1 MKQPFCS
8 QKVLNVLYA
17 GGVSWN
23 IIVPLQNL
31 LRGITLYKHQL
42 VRMFDTGEHKL
53 KKDLEVWLTTN

>member
-1 MKQPFCS
+1 MR
-8 QKVLNVLYA
+8 